1 MPNPMR
7 ADREVTRGWHPD
19 EQRWLERFRE
29 ALAADYAEVV
39 NKALLFGSKARGDG
53 TTASDIDVMV
63 IVRDEAADAQ
73 ESIADMAD
81 ELVSRNGCI
90 GPTRVVHCACGSDD
104 EHEPGAHGR
113 PGRTAAEWAV
123 VEAEEHDRHY
133 RRAHPFGGSRSSR
146 TKSSQRCF
154 RRSNAVSATPCSSS
168 GAERWLT
175 VLTEH

>member
-29 ALAADYAEVV
+29 ALAADYAKVV

-81 ELVSRNGCI
+81 ELVFSAKCWR
-90 GPTRVVHCACGSDD
+90 
-104 EHEPGAHGR
+104 
-113 PGRTAAEWAV
+113 AA
-123 VEAEEHDRHY
+123 
-133 RRAHPFGGSRSSR
+133 
-146 TKSSQRCF
+146 
-154 RRSNAVSATPCSSS
+154 PC
-168 GAERWLT
+168 
-175 VLTEH
+175 VLTRTESEWTKGLSWGFAFHEAVEGEGITLL

>member
-7 ADREVTRGWHPD
+7 TDREVTRGWHAD

-39 NKALLFGSKARGDG
+39 DKALLFGSKARGDG

-81 ELVSRNGCI
+81 ELVFSA
-90 GPTRVVHCACGSDD
+90 ACWQ
-104 EHEPGAHGR
+104 
-113 PGRTAAEWAV
+113 AA
-123 VEAEEHDRHY
+123 
-133 RRAHPFGGSRSSR
+133 
-146 TKSSQRCF
+146 
-154 RRSNAVSATPCSSS
+154 PC
-168 GAERWLT
+168 
-175 VLTEH
+175 VLTRTESEWTNGLSWGFAFHEAVEGEGITLL